1 MEYTLIIVVILAIN
15 LTSYSFSHTKFIKK
29 MFICLFSGGILEWD
43 TFNVLLDAEHIFSE
57 KQNLFGFC
65 VYTVINFVSSLAIT
79 SVCSHIIIWRCE
91 RNLNESMLSSTT
103 NSAFSGYCPTS
114 ISPIPP
120 LSNQVISYP
129 YQYIVHCF
137 NEMIEFFILKL

>member
-1 MEYTLIIVVILAIN
+1 
-15 LTSYSFSHTKFIKK
+15 

-79 SVCSHIIIWRCE
+79 SVCSHIIIWIFE
-91 RNLNESMLSSTT
+91 RNLKERMLSSTT
-103 NSAFSGYCPTS
+103 NSAFSGYCPSSNPT
-114 ISPIPP
+114 IPS
-120 LSNQVISYP
+120 LNNQVI
-129 YQYIVHCF
+129 
-137 NEMIEFFILKL
+137 

>member
-1 MEYTLIIVVILAIN
+1 MTLPNTRVVEYTLIIVVILAIN

-79 SVCSHIIIWRCE
+79 SVCSHIIVWTFG
-91 RNLNESMLSSTT
+91 RNLKERMLSSTT
-103 NSAFSGYCPTS
+103 NSAFSGYCPSSNPT
-114 ISPIPP
+114 IPS
-120 LSNQVISYP
+120 LNNQVISYINP
-129 YQYIVHCF
+129 YSNH
-137 NEMIEFFILKL
+137 LSKS